1 MFQVLL
7 FTAGKPFVSSTGLQ
21 VSDLMV
27 DLFIASFRINYRN
40 NQHFEVGFQPETDPT
55 LQIAVIKG
63 LYQIVKEVRSWPA
76 CNCMFKVIKTLEQ
89 DVKCIQS

>member
-7 FTAGKPFVSSTGLQ
+7 FTADKPFVSSTGLQ

-27 DLFIASFRINYRN
+27 DLFVASFRINYRN

-55 LQIAVIKG
+55 FQIALIKG
-63 LYQIVKEVRSWPA
+63 LYQIVKEVNDFYSHTITFA
-76 CNCMFKVIKTLEQ
+76 NVSSL
-89 DVKCIQS
+89 

>member
-7 FTAGKPFVSSTGLQ
+7 FTPDKPFVSSTGLQ

-27 DLFIASFRINYRN
+27 DLFVASFRINYRN

-55 LQIAVIKG
+55 FQIALIKG
-63 LYQIVKEVRSWPA
+63 LYQIVKEVNDFFSYTVIFANISSLWFFE
-76 CNCMFKVIKTLEQ
+76 CIFK
-89 DVKCIQS
+89 